1 MARSRRNDPLLAQI
15 HEPLLDRIDRR
26 LAVILGA
33 SLAVHVGIAAY
44 AWSADLEQPATLPAP
59 PVATTYQDVVDIV
72 IPDLTPPPTAT
83 QHPSPAPGIATPTTA
98 PAHRIVRPTMITAS
112 NPGVVDPQQLAGMLT
127 GTNDE
132 MPRPHRDLGTQIID
146 VRDGHYTIGDGTHTS
161 RTDDRAN
168 LGTRDESPLTDDPT
182 LTHTPDTHRDEPH
195 GRIIPGTVKP
205 DSTTTL
211 TPAIVL
217 ERIQSQYMA
226 GLQRCYRL
234 GLAADS
240 QLSGKVAISLTVD
253 ERGQVTD
260 PEASG
265 VSSQVDSCI
274 ADQMSRWRF
283 PIPKDKDG
291 AATDASFAVSLAL
304 QPS

>member
-15 HEPLLDRIDRR
+15 QESLLDRVDRR
-26 LAVILGA
+26 LALILGA

-59 PVATTYQDVVDIV
+59 PVATRYMDVIDVV
-72 IPDLTPPPTAT
+72 IPDLAARPPA
-83 QHPSPAPGIATPTTA
+83 AVPGIATPPTA
-98 PAHRIVRPTMITAS
+98 PSAHRIVHPTTLTAS
-112 NPGVVDPQQLAGMLT
+112 NPNPGVVDPQQLAGMLT
-127 GTNDE
+127 GNDDE
-132 MPRPHRDLGTQIID
+132 TPRPHTDLGAQIID

-168 LGTRDESPLTDDPT
+168 LGTRDETPIADDPT
-182 LTHTPDTHRDEPH
+182 LTHTPDTHRAEPH
-195 GRIIPGTVKP
+195 GRIIPGTVTP
-205 DSTTTL
+205 DSTTSL
-211 TPAIVL
+211 TPALVL

-240 QLSGKVAISLTVD
+240 QLSGKVAIKLTVD
-253 ERGQVTD
+253 ERGQVAD
-260 PEASG
+260 PEAAG

-274 ADQMSRWRF
+274 SDQMSRWRF

-291 AATDASFAVSLAL
+291 AATEASFAVSLAL